1 MQQVVILAL
10 GQAQERRVSQQ
21 IKDLKSWYM
30 DKGKRQRHKEFQM
43 DEESAEVIWKLWVG
57 FKMGLQFEFE

>member
-21 IKDLKSWYM
+21 IKDLKGWYM
-30 DKGKRQRHKEFQM
+30 DRGKRQRHKEFQM
-43 DEESAEVIWKLWVG
+43 DEEWAIVI
-57 FKMGLQFEFE
+57 